1 VKQVDAKKLCL
12 ELINTDSED
21 EVIAILKK
29 WDLWDDPACW
39 RYYGDDELNWNRA
52 GNQQARSDFAVNEKL
67 VNTIDSRLMLECML
81 AGINPEDEDSAPQ
94 TIREAV
100 NRFIEKTWTGVLKV
114 TGGRVEEWP
123 PKMRTQVAEGIS
135 VFTTGPKGLK
145 PCVNVADLGEGQT
158 PEAFPLTL
166 LSLGKRNKFKVRFA
180 QGKYGQGSSGAI
192 RFCGKR
198 KLQLI
203 VSKRHPKLLNNPAVR
218 ADYPNHEDDDCWGI
232 TVVRRE
238 GEGLNVPTPFLS
250 YLAPIDADKHPR
262 AGRVLRFKADTMS
275 LFPKGDDAYKR
286 HVEHG
291 TLVKLYE
298 YNLNSVSNILRRSGL
313 RPKIDLLL
321 PEPAL
326 PMRFH
331 ECRDHM
337 KSEREQAETMSG
349 LFARLNGN
357 PNLEDV
363 KPAEITITVQGHELI
378 ARVFAFT
385 PGSSDTYRNN
395 EGVVFTIN
403 GQAQGYI
410 KANIFARKKVG
421 LQRLAKDLL
430 VVLDCSSLT
439 AMEQHDM
446 FMPSRDRL
454 VEDNAF
460 AMEVEKKIEQALHD
474 HPGLRLL
481 KNARQKM
488 DIDEQLA
495 DNKPLEDALNR
506 VLKNSPSLARLFGL
520 GQRLHNPFK
529 PELKEQLDKPFDG
542 KPHPTFFRFAGKEEG
557 EVLARAAHLDSKARI
572 AFDSDVVD
580 DYFTRKVDRG
590 QKEFIRVVN
599 GKRVPLTDYT
609 GPNLADGRANLSI
622 DLPEE
627 VKAGDV
633 LELEL
638 IVRDPVTG
646 AEFINKAKLAVL
658 AAVEKE
664 SGNPKKKKP
673 PSDKPGENESG
684 QAGLAFPEVKW
695 IKPDAPNWKSY
706 FETLDDCLTI
716 IDDGDEDDQGKE
728 KTEYVFYLN
737 EGNKAL
743 QNELKN
749 TKLAVAAVKK
759 QFEIGIVLVG
769 MAMLHDDKTHKPKKP
784 IADDGDN
791 EADSEKGQSSGK
803 NDEVLVLKQ
812 ASQFSRAI
820 APVIIPIIQSLGDL
834 GDEEVDLSDLVG
846 QAEAA

>member
-1 VKQVDAKKLCL
+1 VKQADAKKLCH

-29 WDLWDDPACW
+29 WGLWDDPANW

-52 GNQQARSDFAVNEKL
+52 GNQQARADFALNEKL
-67 VNTIDSRLMLECML
+67 VNTIDSLLMLECML
-81 AGINPEDEDSAPQ
+81 AGINPEDQVNAPKSM
-94 TIREAV
+94 REAV
-100 NRFIEKTWTGVLKV
+100 NRFIEKSWSGVLKV

-123 PKMRTQVAEGIS
+123 PKMRTQIAEGIS
-135 VFTTGPKGLK
+135 VFVTGPKGLK
-145 PCVNVADLGEGQT
+145 PSVNVADLGEGQT

-180 QGKYGQGSSGAI
+180 QGKYGQGSSGAL

-203 VSKRHPKLLNNPAVR
+203 VSKRHPKLLNNPAIR
-218 ADYPNHEDDDCWGI
+218 ADYPKHEDDDCWGV

-238 GEGLNVPTPFLS
+238 GEGLDIPTPFLS
-250 YLAPIDADKHPR
+250 YLAPIEADKYPR
-262 AGRVLRFKADTMS
+262 AGRVLRFKADEMP
-275 LFPKGDDAYKR
+275 LFPKGDDAYQR
-286 HVEHG
+286 SVPHG

-298 YNLNSVSNILRRSGL
+298 YNLPTVSNILRRSGL

-331 ECRDHM
+331 ECREHQ
-337 KSEREQAETMSG
+337 KSGNEQVETMSG

-357 PNLEDV
+357 PNLEDI
-363 KPAEITITVQGHELI
+363 KPAEITLTVQGHELI
-378 ARVFAFT
+378 ARIFAFK
-385 PGSSDTYRNN
+385 PGSSDTYRNS

-430 VVLDCSSLT
+430 MVLDCSSIT

-460 AMEVEKKIEQALHD
+460 ATDVEKKIESALHD

-481 KNARQKM
+481 KNERHKM
-488 DIDEQLA
+488 DVDQQLA

-506 VLKNSPSLARLFGL
+506 VLKSSPSLARIFGL

-529 PELKEQLDKPFDG
+529 PEKKDTTDKPFNG
-542 KPHPTFFRFAGKEEG
+542 KSHPTYFRFAGKADG
-557 EVLARAAHLDSKARI
+557 ELLARAAHLESKVRI
-572 AFDSDVVD
+572 AFDTDVVD

-590 QKEFIRVVN
+590 QKDFARILN
-599 GKRVPLTDYT
+599 GKRIPLTDYT
-609 GPNLADGRANLSI
+609 GPNLADGRANLTL
-622 DLPEE
+622 DLPDDMQ
-627 VKAGDV
+627 AGDV

-638 IVRDPVTG
+638 IVKDPATG
-646 AEFINKAKLAVL
+646 AEFVNKAKLPIL
-658 AAVEKE
+658 AAVEPDDT
-664 SGNPKKKKP
+664 PKKKKKKNQ
-673 PSDKPGENESG
+673 PSDKQGEEKDG
-684 QAGLAFPEVKW
+684 VGGLDFPEVKW
-695 IKPDAPNWKSY
+695 VKPDAPNWKTY
-706 FETLDDCLTI
+706 FETLDDCLWI
-716 IDDGDEDDQGKE
+716 IDDGDEDEHGKADPDY
-728 KTEYVFYLN
+728 TFYLN

-743 QNELKN
+743 QTELKT

-759 QFEIGIVLVG
+759 QFEIGVVLVG
-769 MAMLHDDKTHKPKKP
+769 MALLHDDKQHKGQKKS
-784 IADDGDN
+784 ADDEKDEGDKKDD
-791 EADSEKGQSSGK
+791 AAVFKR
-803 NDEVLVLKQ
+803 
-812 ASQFSRAI
+812 AAQFTRAI
-820 APVIIPIIQSLGDL
+820 APIILPMIQSLGDL
-834 GDEEVDLSDLVG
+834 ADEEVDVSDLVG